1 MAPTSPASQ
10 ARRNARTT
18 PASPA
23 PGAADGRTPRTRRR
37 PDEASCRQATSDR
50 PTTSPTSANE
60 YRNTSCRTNATRS
73 AGVIASR
80 TIRNA
85 MVTDSSSVTRSAGS
99 PSPTGSGRRGPAEC
113 RRGPAECRRGPAEC
127 HCGPAECRTRAD
139 PSTSRQ
145 IRPVTFLSQAP
156 GDATAAR
163 SPGDSAYHRAYAS

>member
-1 MAPTSPASQ
+1 MAPTSAASQ

-18 PASPA
+18 EAS
-23 PGAADGRTPRTRRR
+23 GTADGRAPRIRRR

-50 PTTSPTSANE
+50 PTTWPTSANE

-73 AGVIASR
+73 AGVIVSR
-80 TIRNA
+80 TTRNA
-85 MVTDSSSVTRSAGS
+85 METDSSSVTRSAGS
-99 PSPTGSGRRGPAEC
+99 PSPSGSGG
-113 RRGPAECRRGPAEC
+113 
-127 HCGPAECRTRAD
+127 HGPAECRTRAD